1 MISSIISTIFLISL
15 ITTVLSIPNEN
26 KKNDNSCSFK
36 IKSLRDKPNYYVD
49 AYGYKRFCN
58 TNKLVSRWVAEKYLI
73 KRKLRPEEV
82 VHHIDGNKLN
92 NNYNNLVV
100 FKNQADHQRHHQ
112 TYYNNNGTWHSE
124 IPEYINYKKFPEYA
138 SR

>member
-1 MISSIISTIFLISL
+1 MILILLFLIAIIIISYNLLKETNQE
-15 ITTVLSIPNEN
+15 ITSY
-26 KKNDNSCSFK
+26 SFK
-36 IKSLRDKPNYYVD
+36 VKRLKDKPDCYID
-49 AYGYKRFCN
+49 SYGYKRFCN
-58 TNKLVSRWVAEKYLI
+58 TNKLVSRWVAEKYLVH
-73 KRKLRPEEV
+73 RKLRPEEV

-100 FKNQADHQRHHQ
+100 FSSHEEHHRHHQ
-112 TYYNNNGTWHSE
+112 NYYNNNGTWYSE